1 MTSDF
6 KSGCRPVVYPF
17 IGLICCAVLTVLFNG
32 CNRTSAAKTTP
43 GTGPCAIALAAHQG
57 GQALDAEIRR
67 LQQKIKENLANMRPQ
82 VEQLGWKFVE
92 KARRSYDPG
101 FYKLAEQCAACLE
114 QLTVVAAQPTEPT
127 KVKNADALLL
137 RGHVLHNLH
146 QFTEAETVAR
156 TLSTQRGIP
165 FDHALLG
172 DVLLEQGRL
181 DEAAAAYQKFMD
193 LKPGLQAYLRAAQ
206 LRWLKGD
213 LDGAIEMA
221 LQALRAS
228 STNEP
233 EAAAWAAAKL
243 AFYDLH
249 AGKLVEARDACAVA
263 LKFMPDYAP
272 ALLLRGR
279 VDLAEGKYLA
289 AQLTFQQ
296 AARLNPLPEYQWAL
310 SEALRA
316 LGRHDEAQ
324 QIEAELKATGA
335 LEDPRTFALFLATRN
350 DDTVQA
356 LRLTEAELKNRQ
368 DVFTL
373 DAAAWALA
381 QAGRAAAAQPLL
393 QRALATGIHDAR
405 LAFHAA
411 VIAKQLNQLAEA
423 RRHVKQALS
432 MKQTL
437 LPVEYAQLLQLKL

>member
-1 MTSDF
+1 MF
-6 KSGCRPVVYPF
+6 KVKALRHRLAACQPKFLLCVGALSLLFSGCHQTSV
-17 IGLICCAVLTVLFNG
+17 AKSAA
-32 CNRTSAAKTTP
+32 TSA
-43 GTGPCAIALAAHQG
+43 GPCAIALAAHQG
-57 GQALDAEIRR
+57 EQRLDAEIQR
-67 LQQKIKENLANMRPQ
+67 LQQTIKENPTNTRPQ

-114 QLTVVAAQPTEPT
+114 QQPPQPTEPT
-127 KVKNADALLL
+127 KLKNADALLL

-146 QFTEAETVAR
+146 QFTAAETVAR

-249 AGKLVEARDACAVA
+249 AGKLAEARDASAVA

-279 VDLAEGKYLA
+279 VDMAEGKPEA
-289 AQLTFQQ
+289 AQLAFGQ
-296 AARLNPLPEYQWAL
+296 AAQLNPLPEYQWAL
-310 SEALRA
+310 SEALRT
-316 LGRHDEAQ
+316 LGQEAAAQ
-324 QIEAELKATGA
+324 KIEVELKAKGA
-335 LEDPRTFALFLATRN
+335 TEDPRTLALFLATRN
-350 DDTVQA
+350 EDANQA
-356 LRLTEAELKNRQ
+356 VRLTQAELKNRQ

-381 QAGRAAAAQPLL
+381 QAGRATEAWSLT
-393 QRALATGIHDAR
+393 QRALATGVHDAR

-411 VIAKQLNQLAEA
+411 AIAKQLNHLDEA
-423 RRHVKQALS
+423 RKYGKQALA

-437 LPVEYAQLLQLKL
+437 WPAEQAQLLQLKL

>member
-1 MTSDF
+1 MFNDLTLRL
-6 KSGCRPVVYPF
+6 RPVACQ
-17 IGLICCAVLTVLFNG
+17 LLQLACLATLALSFNG
-32 CNRTSAAKTTP
+32 CNRASAAKSMP
-43 GTGPCAIALAAHQG
+43 NTGPCAIALALHQG
-57 GQALDAEIRR
+57 EQTLDAEIRR
-67 LQQKIKENLANMRPQ
+67 LQQKIKENPTSTRPQ
-82 VEQLGWKFVE
+82 VERLGWKFVE

-114 QLTVVAAQPTEPT
+114 QLTVRVPQPTEPT
-127 KVKNADALLL
+127 KLKNADALLL

-146 QFTEAETVAR
+146 QFTAAESVAR

-181 DEAAAAYQKFMD
+181 DEAAVAYQKFMD

-213 LDGAIEMA
+213 LEGALEMA
-221 LQALRAS
+221 LQALQAS

-233 EAAAWAAAKL
+233 EAAAWAASKL
-243 AFYDLH
+243 AFYELH
-249 AGKLVEARDACAVA
+249 AGKLAETRIACAVA

-279 VDLAEGKYLA
+279 VDLAEGKYAA

-316 LGRHDEAQ
+316 LGRAEEAQ
-324 QIEAELKATGA
+324 QIEAELKAKGA
-335 LEDPRTFALFLATRN
+335 TEDPRTFALFLATRGE
-350 DDTVQA
+350 DAAQA
-356 LRLTEAELKNRQ
+356 VRLTETELKVRQ

-373 DAAAWALA
+373 DATAWALA
-381 QAGRAAAAQPLL
+381 QAGRANEAWPLV
-393 QRALATGIHDAR
+393 QRALATGVHDAR

-411 VIAKQLNQLAEA
+411 AIAKQLNQLDDA
-423 RRHVKQALS
+423 RRYGKQALA

-437 LPVEYAQLLQLKL
+437 WPAEQAHLLQLKL